1 MFWITVLSVNYVF
14 CKYLPFVCDLSSHSL
29 SAHFSFGLFA
39 FLSLIFWKELFLCSG
54 YKLFYEKYMIFKV
67 FSRCVAYLFICVMV
81 SFEVQTFLILMKSK
95 FLMHSFMDHAFV
107 VYQET
112 LPNPRSQ
119 WFSTM
124 SSCKSFIVL
133 TVTVRSISIWGKL
146 LWCEAKV

>member
-1 MFWITVLSVNYVF
+1 MSFANIFPSSVTCLLILFLPIFQLGCLLSYHWF
-14 CKYLPFVCDLSSHSL
+14 
-29 SAHFSFGLFA
+29 
-39 FLSLIFWKELFLCSG
+39 FWKELFLCSG
-54 YKLFYEKYMIFKV
+54 YKLFYQKYMIFKA
-67 FSRCVAYLFICVMV
+67 FSHCVAYLFICVMV
-81 SFEVQTFLILMKSK
+81 SFEVQTFLILMKSR

-124 SSCKSFIVL
+124 SSCKNFIVL